1 MRRNLKFEAI
11 RTSLAILIAL
21 AIALI
26 LIFSVSS
33 QPLEALKEFLYG
45 PIDSVRHFGNVIE
58 LAIPLT
64 FTGLAISIMFKAKQF
79 NLGAE
84 GGFFIGAIIAMIV
97 AIQVTLPAGIHPT
110 VAILLGGVAGA
121 IVLCI
126 PAILKVRW
134 GATELVSSLMLN
146 YIAFFIGMYLLNYHF
161 RDPNAGAMYSYKF
174 PKAANLMR
182 LIPKTRVHF
191 GLIIVIVMIILCY
204 YFLYQTKWGYAI
216 RVTGENKRF
225 AEYSGI
231 NTAKIII
238 LAQVIGGF
246 IAGMGG
252 ATEVLGMYK
261 RFSWQASPGYGWDGV
276 IVAILARNNPALVPI
291 GALFLAY
298 LRVGADQMARSTDV
312 QSEVVAIIQGVIIV
326 LIVADS
332 FLSKY
337 KHKLIYKEAKQNMS
351 IKGAK

>member
-1 MRRNLKFEAI
+1 MRKNLKFEVI

-21 AIALI
+21 AIALV

-33 QPLEALKEFLYG
+33 QPLEALKAFLYG
-45 PIDSVRHFGNVIE
+45 PIDSVRHIGNVIE
-58 LAIPLT
+58 LAIPLI

-84 GGFFIGAIIAMIV
+84 GGFFIGGIVAMVV
-97 AIQVTLPAGIHPT
+97 AIQVALPAGIHPT

-121 IVLCI
+121 IVLSI
-126 PAILKVRW
+126 PAILKVKF

-146 YIAFFIGMYLLNYHF
+146 YIVFFIGMYLLNYHF
-161 RDPNAGAMYSYKF
+161 RDPDAGAMYSYKF
-174 PKAANLMR
+174 PGGANLMR

-191 GLIIVIVMIILCY
+191 GLILVAVMIVLCY

-238 LAQVIGGF
+238 LSQVIGGF

-261 RFSWQASPGYGWDGV
+261 RFSWQSLPGYGWDGV
-276 IVAILARNNPALVPI
+276 IVAILARNNPAAVPVAAI
-291 GALFLAY
+291 FLAY
-298 LRVGADQMARSTDV
+298 LRIGADQMSRSTDV
-312 QSEVVAIIQGVIIV
+312 QGEVVAIIQGVIIV
-326 LIVADS
+326 LIVAES